1 MVKIS
6 RQLSK
11 FGNRFA
17 FEFFL
22 ETAHDAIVQGL
33 ERYLNDI
40 TPEKI
45 RDMVRNGEFPSI
57 KHLNLAAVG
66 DNLEHIEKISLV
78 RLVEFIGEARPDLVT
93 AIQDM
98 GEEGVAYL
106 VKLRQHIL
114 DRLKNT
120 EFKLEQGMVLAHC
133 EECGKKWPI
142 KKEEAGS
149 IKKCPFCG
157 DGGEEN
163 PETPAAG
170 ECPEPPDE
178 EE

>member
-1 MVKIS
+1 MVKIP
-6 RQLSK
+6 RQISK
-11 FGNRFA
+11 FGSRFA

-22 ETAHDAIVQGL
+22 ETAHDAIVQAL
-33 ERYLNDI
+33 QRYLSNI
-40 TPEKI
+40 TSEKI
-45 RDMVRNGEFPSI
+45 RIMVRNGEFPSI

-66 DNLEHIEKISLV
+66 DNLEHIEKISLM

-98 GEEGVAYL
+98 GEEGVGYL

-114 DRLKNT
+114 DRLKNA

-133 EECGKKWPI
+133 EECGKKWPV
-142 KKEEAGS
+142 KKEKAAS
-149 IKKCPFCG
+149 IEKCPFCG
-157 DGGEEN
+157 AGGEEN
-163 PETPAAG
+163 SKTPAAG
-170 ECPEPPDE
+170 EPPEPPNE

>member
-1 MVKIS
+1 MVKIPK
-6 RQLSK
+6 QLSK
-11 FGNRFA
+11 FGSRFA

-22 ETAHDAIVQGL
+22 ETAHDGIVQAL
-33 ERYLNDI
+33 QRYLSDI

-45 RDMVRNGEFPSI
+45 RVKVRNSEFPSI
-57 KHLNLAAVG
+57 KHLSLEAVG

-78 RLVEFIGEARPDLVT
+78 RLVELIGEARPDLVA

-98 GEEGVAYL
+98 GEEGVGYL

-114 DRLKNT
+114 DQLKNA

-133 EECGKKWPI
+133 EECGKKWPV
-142 KKEEAGS
+142 KKEGAAS
-149 IKKCPFCG
+149 ITKCPFCG
-157 DGGEEN
+157 AGGEETR
-163 PETPAAG
+163 ETPASG
-170 ECPEPPDE
+170 ESPEPPNE